1 MSGVLIVTEAPRSLG
16 EFRRPW
22 VRRLDRAYVARYRRM
37 VARVCARIGG
47 HGVTLLT
54 ARGFVDPAD
63 LPTGASLRYYDEETL
78 KADLPALAQRTRRL
92 IESWWPSREAEPA
105 LTVDGVWL
113 PDVLSVNRAAL
124 LQVDVMANVG
134 LFERV
139 LDEVK
144 PDRVVLITGHSL
156 RERTARAL
164 AEERRI
170 PTSVA
175 MPFAP
180 TLRLAAMVRR
190 WLRSRHERLALSAL
204 VDDRA
209 RRPSAPSAARYL
221 FCVSHARHFTIV
233 NPLASAVRGLGL
245 GGRVI
250 AATRDNDKIEKPL
263 RTLEASGTPGAY
275 VMDYLPHNAARRAVR
290 SVRPLSRRLL
300 GAPAART
307 PLDSLV
313 ELVEPYRRDTFRW
326 SLATA
331 RVYVEGAFRALD
343 AHQPGAVV
351 ITTDRRMVD
360 RALALAAR
368 RRGIPTLLYWGGA
381 VLGRER
387 ANLGGI
393 ADRVLVLGDHVRK
406 ALIEQGVAPGRL
418 VVLGDPRSDEVRRA
432 APETLRAQVF
442 AEQNLDLKRPLV
454 VMVSK
459 YVSLLFSHDEK
470 QAFYRTVR
478 DATRALGGVNVV
490 IKPHPN
496 HEDLDVL
503 RTDLESLGWSDITLA
518 RPADDIQRLFGA
530 ADVVLMVTSM
540 AGIEAMALGC
550 PVVAVQTPA
559 KDFEGPAMPPYVSAG
574 AVERVDAGDVE
585 GLTRTLRR
593 LLGDPRAR
601 AALAERGRAFA
612 ASYVHPVD
620 GALGERLE
628 ALVTELAGGDAR

>member
-37 VARVCARIGG
+37 VARVCGGAGG

-63 LPTGASLRYYDEETL
+63 LPAGASLRYYDEETL
-78 KADLPALAQRTRRL
+78 KADLPALSQRTWRL

-113 PDVLSVNRAAL
+113 PDVLSVNRAVL
-124 LQVDVMANVG
+124 LQVDVMVNVG
-134 LFERV
+134 LLERV
-139 LDEVK
+139 LDEIK
-144 PDRVVLITGHSL
+144 PDRVVLVTGQSL
-156 RERTARAL
+156 RERTARVL
-164 AEERRI
+164 AEDRGI

-175 MPFAP
+175 VRVAP
-180 TLRLAAMVRR
+180 ASALAGMVRR
-190 WLRSRHERLALSAL
+190 ALRSRHERLALGAL

-221 FCVSHARHFTIV
+221 FCVSHARHFTMV
-233 NPLASAVRGLGL
+233 NLLASAVRGLGHACRL
-245 GGRVI
+245 I
-250 AATRDNDKIEKPL
+250 AATRDNDKIEEPL
-263 RTLEASGTPGAY
+263 RALEKNGIPGAY
-275 VMDYLPHNAARRAVR
+275 VMDYLPRVAARAVVR
-290 SVRPLSRRLL
+290 SVRPLGRRLRR
-300 GAPAART
+300 APPART
-307 PLDSLV
+307 SLDS
-313 ELVEPYRRDTFRW
+313 LVEPYRRDTLRW
-326 SLATA
+326 SLALA
-331 RVYVEGAFRALD
+331 RLYLEGAFRALD

-381 VLGRER
+381 VLGRDR
-387 ANLGGI
+387 ANLFDV
-393 ADRVLVLGDHVRK
+393 ADRVLVLGDHVRNLLVK
-406 ALIEQGVAPGRL
+406 QGVPPARL
-418 VVLGDPRSDEVRRA
+418 VVLGDPRSDEVRRT
-432 APETLRAQVF
+432 APDALRAKVF
-442 AEQNLDLKRPLV
+442 AELDLDPKRPLI

-459 YVSLLFSHDEK
+459 YVSLLFSHGEK
-470 QAFYRTVR
+470 EAFYRTVR
-478 DATRALGGVNVV
+478 DATRALGSVNVV

-496 HEDLDVL
+496 HEDLAVL
-503 RTDLESLGWSDITLA
+503 RKDLDTLGWSNITLA
-518 RPADDIQRLFGA
+518 RREYDIQRLFGA
-530 ADVVLMVTSM
+530 ADVALMVTSM

-550 PVVAVQTPA
+550 PVVAVQTA
-559 KDFEGPAMPPYVSAG
+559 GKNFEGPGMPPYVSAG

-585 GLTRTLRR
+585 GLTRTVRR
-593 LLGDPRAR
+593 LLDDPAAR
-601 AALAERGRAFA
+601 AKLAERGRAFA

-628 ALVTELAGGDAR
+628 ALVTELAGDAAT

>member
-37 VARVCARIGG
+37 VARVCAGIGG

-63 LPTGASLRYYDEETL
+63 LPAGVSLRYYDEETL
-78 KADLPALAQRTRRL
+78 KADLPALSERTRRL

-105 LTVDGVWL
+105 LTVDGIWL
-113 PDVLSVNRAAL
+113 PDVLSVNRAVL
-124 LQVDVMANVG
+124 LQVDVMVNVG

-144 PDRVVLITGHSL
+144 PDRVVLVTGQSM
-156 RERTARAL
+156 RERTAHAL
-164 AEERRI
+164 AKDRGI

-175 MPFAP
+175 VRFAP
-180 TLRLAAMVRR
+180 ASALAGRVRR
-190 WLRSRHERLALSAL
+190 TLRSRHERLALGAL

-209 RRPSAPSAARYL
+209 RRPSVASAARYL
-221 FCVSHARHFTIV
+221 FCVSHARHFTMV
-233 NPLASAVRGLGL
+233 NLLASAVRNLGHGCRL
-245 GGRVI
+245 I
-250 AATRDNDKIEKPL
+250 AATRDNDTMEEPL
-263 RTLEASGTPGAY
+263 RALEKSGIPGAY
-275 VMDYLPHNAARRAVR
+275 VMDYLPREAARAVVR
-290 SVRPLSRRLL
+290 RVRPLGRRLL
-300 GAPAART
+300 GGAPAART
-307 PLDSLV
+307 SLDS
-313 ELVEPYRRDTFRW
+313 LVEPYRRDTLRW
-326 SLATA
+326 SLAMA
-331 RVYVEGAFRALD
+331 RVYLEGAFRALD
-343 AHQPGAVV
+343 AHRPAAVV

-381 VLGRER
+381 VLGRDR
-387 ANLGGI
+387 ANLFDV
-393 ADRVLVLGDHVRK
+393 ADRVLVLGDHVRNL
-406 ALIEQGVAPGRL
+406 LIKQGVPPARL
-418 VVLGDPRSDEVRRA
+418 VVLGDPRSDAVRRTA
-432 APETLRAQVF
+432 RETLRAQVF
-442 AEQNLDLKRPLV
+442 ADLDLDPKRPLV

-459 YVSLLFSHDEK
+459 YVSLLFSYGEK

-503 RTDLESLGWSDITLA
+503 RKDLDTLGWSDVTLV
-518 RPADDIQRLFGA
+518 RREYDIQRLFGA
-530 ADVVLMVTSM
+530 ADVALMVTSM

-550 PVVAVQTPA
+550 PVVAVQAPG
-559 KDFEGPAMPPYVSAG
+559 KNFEGPGMPPYVSAG

-585 GLTRTLRR
+585 GLARTLRR
-593 LLGDPRAR
+593 LLDDPAAR
-601 AALAERGRAFA
+601 AKLAERGRAFA

-620 GALGERLE
+620 GALAERLE
-628 ALVTELAGGDAR
+628 ALVTELAGERAR